1 MFVRVLLTASI
12 VLTGAIFACG
22 NNLTG
27 PEEELVGTWRIV
39 GGAIANL
46 EFYDELPN
54 IEIRFNSDATW

>member
-27 PEEELVGTWRIV
+27 PEEELVGTD
-39 GGAIANL
+39 L
-46 EFYDELPN
+46 EDCRWSYCQ
-54 IEIRFNSDATW
+54 S